1 MGDAPKPRYVHRH
14 ALIFEKGVAEV
25 ALPLD
30 AEILHVG
37 IMGGYHYLWTRSAS
51 VPPRTGDAPE
61 GPSVAARFRTVNDR
75 GIADGR
81 YVGTITP
88 PHNQPAYHIFW

>member
-1 MGDAPKPRYVHRH
+1 MGDAPKPRYIHRH

-51 VPPRTGDAPE
+51 VPSRAATE
-61 GPSVAARFRTVNDR
+61 GPSGASPVRFRTVNDR

-81 YVGTITP
+81 YVGTIIP